1 MEERIRVLGRNAWWL
16 IGITIVAAIVGFFG
30 WTIRV
35 VFPPLVLAG
44 IIVFLANP
52 IVTRLHRRGIPR
64 VVGTAIT
71 YLGFLVGLTTLIL
84 LLSPLLA
91 NQFDQLSERL
101 PEIQQD
107 IEDQIDKYA
116 ARSSEQ
122 QEDWFIKIPS
132 VDEIREQAGGDEQD
146 LGEQVTTVRHAVVR
160 VFHVGL
166 IIFLGP
172 VVAFY
177 LLMDLPDVRQRCEEL
192 IPEGAKPRVLFLAH
206 RLNQIVGGFF
216 RGQLAVAFIVGC
228 MVSAGLYAI
237 RLPLWLVVGMIA
249 GMFNIIPLIGPYI
262 GAIPGIIVALA
273 TKDVKAA
280 IGVAI
285 VMVVAQQIDNHFI
298 TPFVMKRAVH
308 LHPAAVV
315 LSLLVFG
322 TIGGFLGLLLAVPLT
337 ASCKVLGG
345 HLWRRYVM
353 GISIPGLDE
362 PDGVGHDPPEEGGGL
377 VITT

>member
-1 MEERIRVLGRNAWWL
+1 MEERIRSLGRTAWAL
-16 IGITIVAAIVGFFG
+16 VGITLVLCIIGAIG

-52 IVTRLHRRGIPR
+52 VVTMLHRRGLPR
-64 VVGTAIT
+64 VLGAAVT
-71 YLGFLVGLTTLIL
+71 YLAFFISVGLLGL

-101 PEIQQD
+101 PEIRKD
-107 IEDQIDKYA
+107 VEDQIDKYA
-116 ARSSEQ
+116 ERSSEE

-132 VDEIREQAGGDEQD
+132 VKEIEDQTSGEDQNLGD
-146 LGEQVTTVRHAVVR
+146 QVTTVRHAAVR

-166 IIFLGP
+166 ILILGP
-172 VVAFY
+172 IVAFY
-177 LLMDLPDVRQRCEEL
+177 LLMDLPDIRKRCEEL
-192 IPEGAKPRVLFLAH
+192 IPEPSKPRVLFLAH

-216 RGQLAVAFIVGC
+216 RGQLVVAFIVGC
-228 MVSAGLYAI
+228 MVSAGLFAI

-249 GMFNIIPLIGPYI
+249 GLFNIIPLIGPYI

-315 LSLLVFG
+315 LALLVFG
-322 TIGGFLGLLLAVPLT
+322 TLGGFFGLLLAVPLT
-337 ASCKVLGG
+337 A
-345 HLWRRYVM
+345 RRSPKNPPRVPKTRSASTTADGCRWTARFITNGVM
-353 GISIPGLDE
+353 KWLSIC
-362 PDGVGHDPPEEGGGL
+362 
-377 VITT
+377 